1 MDKKKYSFI
10 AIIAALSIHAIA
22 LLVMNILPAG
32 EAPPEKSPY
41 LEVGMFEIPEEPEIM
56 PTLEE
61 IIAARINEQVA
72 NLVADASM
80 ERSND
85 RQSSM
90 SRSERARME
99 SDVESDLRALEQS
112 VKDELEAER
121 NQNPSE
127 EVKKKKTDSKIKDL
141 DQYEYYGK
149 SYNGQVTAEFDLKG
163 REGRFIHIPG
173 YKCKAGG
180 TVKVTIEVSQDGT
193 VVSAVVD
200 EAKSSYTDS
209 CLSDEAVMS
218 ALKCRF
224 SAKSS
229 APKKQVGTITYR
241 FIPQ

>member
-1 MDKKKYSFI
+1 MGKKYSLI
-10 AIIAALSIHAIA
+10 AIIAALSIHAIV
-22 LLVMNILPAG
+22 LLVLNYMPSG
-32 EAPPEKSPY
+32 EGSAEESPF
-41 LEVGMFEIPEEPEIM
+41 LEVGMFELPEEPEVM

-61 IIAARINEQVA
+61 MIASRINEQVA

-80 ERSND
+80 DRTD
-85 RQSSM
+85 QRQSSM
-90 SRSERARME
+90 SKSERAQME
-99 SDVESDLRALEQS
+99 ADVEKNLRALEQS

-121 NQNPSE
+121 KDNPSDE
-127 EVKKKKTDSKIKDL
+127 TKPKKIDSKIKDL
-141 DQYEYYGK
+141 DQYEYFGK

-180 TVKVTIEVSQDGT
+180 TVKVIIEVGQDGLVT
-193 VVSAVVD
+193 SAVVD
-200 EAKSSYTDS
+200 EAKSSYTDA

-229 APKKQVGTITYR
+229 APKKQMGTITYR